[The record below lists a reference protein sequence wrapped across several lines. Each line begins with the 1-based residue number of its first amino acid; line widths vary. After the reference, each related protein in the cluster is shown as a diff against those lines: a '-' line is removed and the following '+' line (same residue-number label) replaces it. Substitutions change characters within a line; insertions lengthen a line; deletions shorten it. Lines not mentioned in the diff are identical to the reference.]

1 MKIAVITGASS
12 GIGEATARELARR
25 GWLPVLVARRRER
38 LEQLAAELGGE
49 YEVCDVSER
58 ADVDRAA
65 AAILQRHG
73 RIDLLVNNA
82 GIPGRGDFLSLDPER
97 IEAVLR
103 TNYLGGVWMVRA
115 LEAALQPGSHV
126 VNVVSVAGTVA
137 FAPAGPYAASK
148 HAQLAFSR
156 SLAGLLA
163 GRGVKVHTVLPGF
176 VETEGFPQRS
186 VLRSAFFRRMVITPE
201 LVAERIAGAVESG
214 RREVFVPRW
223 YRVFSLVQALLPGIS
238 ARLVARSGYK
248 RPAAELARLREALH
262 GREQLVRLRP
272 GLGLVPRRHRTGDAV
287 VDVVVQHLEADVLE
301 RGHRRSDLR
310 QDVDAVALLVDHLLD
325 PAHLPF
331 DPPEPLADRILVVA
345 VVVLAHA
352 RTLRNA
358 RSRSEFETTKTLENA
373 IAAAATIGFR

>member
-1 MKIAVITGASS
+1 MAPG
-12 GIGEATARELARR
+12 
-25 GWLPVLVARRRER
+25 PVARRRER

-82 GIPGRGDFLSLDPER
+82 GVPGRGDFLSLDPER

-186 VLRSAFFRRMVITPE
+186 VLGSGFFRRMVITPE
-201 LVAERIAGAVESG
+201 DSSRNGSRARWSRADARSSCRAGTGSS
-214 RREVFVPRW
+214 R
-223 YRVFSLVQALLPGIS
+223 LVQALLPGIS

-248 RPAAELARLREALH
+248 RPAA
-262 GREQLVRLRP
+262 G
-272 GLGLVPRRHRTGDAV
+272 
-287 VDVVVQHLEADVLE
+287 
-301 RGHRRSDLR
+301 
-310 QDVDAVALLVDHLLD
+310 
-325 PAHLPF
+325 
-331 DPPEPLADRILVVA
+331 
-345 VVVLAHA
+345 
-352 RTLRNA
+352 
-358 RSRSEFETTKTLENA
+358 
-373 IAAAATIGFR
+373 